1 MLRIGQSTDIHPL
14 KAGRKMILGGITI
27 ESDFGPDGH
36 SDADVLTHAIAEA
49 MLGALALGDL
59 GKHFPDTD
67 PKYKGIS
74 SLLIL
79 KEVVKLIEEK
89 GWQLVNV
96 DSLVL
101 LEAPKLALY
110 NEAIRASLANTL
122 HVSIDQVSV
131 KATRGEKLGYIG
143 RGEGIVAQAVVLL
156 EKTT

>member
-14 KAGRKMILGGITI
+14 KAGRKMILGGIAI
-27 ESDFGPDGH
+27 ENDFGPDGH

-67 PKYKGIS
+67 LKYKGIS
-74 SLLIL
+74 SLIL
-79 KEVVKLIEEK
+79 LGKVVDLVEEK

-101 LEAPKLALY
+101 LEAPKLAPY
-110 NEAIRASLANTL
+110 NEAIRASLAKTL
-122 HVSIDQVSV
+122 HVTIDQVSV
-131 KATRGEKLGYIG
+131 KATRGEKLGFIG

>member
-14 KAGRKMILGGITI
+14 KVGRDMVLGGVPI
-27 ESDFGPDGH
+27 ECDFGPDGH

-59 GKHFPDTD
+59 GKFFPDTD

-74 SLLIL
+74 SILLL
-79 KEVVKLIEEK
+79 DKVVSMIEGL
-89 GWQLVNV
+89 GWHLVNV

-101 LEAPKLALY
+101 IERPKLAPY
-110 NEAIRASLANTL
+110 NVAIRTNLANAL
-122 HVSIDQVSV
+122 HVSVDAVSV
-131 KATRGEKLGYIG
+131 KATRGEKLGFIG
-143 RGEGIVAQAVVLL
+143 RGEGVVAQAIVLL

>member
-27 ESDFGPDGH
+27 ENDFGPDGH

-67 PKYKGIS
+67 PQYKGIS
-74 SLLIL
+74 SLIL
-79 KEVVKLIEEK
+79 LGKVVDLVQEK

-101 LEAPKLALY
+101 LEAPKLAHY
-110 NEAIRASLANTL
+110 NEAIRASLAKTL

-131 KATRGEKLGYIG
+131 KATRGEKIGFIG

-156 EKTT
+156 EKTA

>member
-14 KAGRKMILGGITI
+14 KAGRKMILGGIHI
-27 ESDFGPDGH
+27 ENAFGPDGH

-67 PKYKGIS
+67 EKYRGIS
-74 SLLIL
+74 SILIME
-79 KEVVKLIEEK
+79 EVVKLVEDK
-89 GWQLVNV
+89 GWKLVNV

-101 LEAPKLALY
+101 LEAPKLADY
-110 NEAIRASLANTL
+110 IDRIRANLANVL

-131 KATRGEKLGYIG
+131 KATRGEKLGFIG
-143 RGEGIVAQAVVLL
+143 KGEGIVAQAIVLL
-156 EKTT
+156 EKET

>member
-14 KAGRKMILGGITI
+14 KAGRKMILGGIHI
-27 ESDFGPDGH
+27 ENDFGPDGH

-67 PKYKGIS
+67 PRYTGIS
-74 SLLIL
+74 SLLL
-79 KEVVKLIEEK
+79 LEEVVTLIENK
-89 GWQLVNV
+89 GWHLVNV

-101 LEAPKLALY
+101 LEEPKLAQY
-110 NEAIRASLANTL
+110 NESIRISLANTL

-131 KATRGEKLGYIG
+131 KATRGEKLGFIG

-156 EKTT
+156 QKQD

>member
-14 KAGRKMILGGITI
+14 RIGRDMVLGGVPI
-27 ESDFGPDGH
+27 ESDLGPEGH

-67 PKYKGIS
+67 PRYKGIS
-74 SLLIL
+74 SILLL
-79 KEVVKLIEEK
+79 QEVVMKVEAL
-89 GWQLVNV
+89 GWHLVNV

-101 LEAPKLALY
+101 LEAPKLAKY
-110 NEAIRASLANTL
+110 NDAIRINLANAL

-131 KATRGEKLGYIG
+131 KATRGEKLGFIG
-143 RGEGIVAQAVVLL
+143 RGEGIAAQAVVLL
-156 EKTT
+156 EKNG

>member
-14 KAGRKMILGGITI
+14 KAGRPLILGGIHI
-27 ESDFGPDGH
+27 ENDFGPDGH

-59 GKHFPDTD
+59 GKHFPETD
-67 PKYKGIS
+67 VRYKGIS
-74 SLLIL
+74 SFLE
-79 KEVVKLIEEK
+79 EVVKLIEEK

-101 LEAPKLALY
+101 LEAPKLAKY
-110 NEAIRASLANTL
+110 NEAIQASLAHVL

-131 KATRGEKLGYIG
+131 KATRGEKLGFIG

-156 EKTT
+156 EKTA

>member
-27 ESDFGPDGH
+27 ENDFGPDGH

-67 PKYKGIS
+67 PNNKGIS
-74 SLLIL
+74 SLTLL
-79 KEVVKLIEEK
+79 GLVVEMVEEK

-101 LEAPKLALY
+101 LEAPKLASY
-110 NEAIRASLANTL
+110 NEAIRASLAKTL

-131 KATRGEKLGYIG
+131 KATRGEKLGFIG

-156 EKTT
+156 QKTT

>member
-14 KAGRKMILGGITI
+14 KAGRKMILGGILI
-27 ESDFGPDGH
+27 ENDFGPDGH

-67 PKYKGIS
+67 PTYKGIS

-79 KEVVKLIEEK
+79 EEVVKLMEDK
-89 GWQLVNV
+89 GWKLVNV

-101 LEAPKLALY
+101 LEAPKLAQY
-110 NEAIRASLANTL
+110 NQAIRTSLAQCL
-122 HVSIDQVSV
+122 HVSLDQVSV
-131 KATRGEKLGYIG
+131 KATRGEKLVFIG
-143 RGEGIVAQAVVLL
+143 RSEGIVAQAVVLL
-156 EKTT
+156 EKTA